1 MLWLLLTVNHPTLPQ
16 IFTLKIS
23 LSDALLQL
31 ENICEHVKYLSANVK
46 FISNQMKQT
55 PEILILEKDSVSVE
69 QILEKAKVSKLLE
82 MLLI

>member
-1 MLWLLLTVNHPTLPQ
+1 
-16 IFTLKIS
+16 
-23 LSDALLQL
+23 
-31 ENICEHVKYLSANVK
+31 
-46 FISNQMKQT
+46 MKQT